1 MKGEKFTA
9 DHPTP
14 KPGKRTTAM
23 GTPIPDDFF
32 ENETD
37 KVAVLKSEKI
47 SEKISEKHVHRR
59 LFLGDLLDVDDSA
72 FDALGY

>member
-9 DHPTP
+9 DHPNP

-47 SEKISEKHVHRR
+47 SEKHVHRR
-59 LFLGDLLDVDDSA
+59 LFLGDLLDVDDRA

>member
-1 MKGEKFTA
+1 MKGKKFTA
-9 DHPTP
+9 DNPTP
-14 KPGKRTTAM
+14 KPGKRITAM

-37 KVAVLKSEKI
+37 KVAVLK